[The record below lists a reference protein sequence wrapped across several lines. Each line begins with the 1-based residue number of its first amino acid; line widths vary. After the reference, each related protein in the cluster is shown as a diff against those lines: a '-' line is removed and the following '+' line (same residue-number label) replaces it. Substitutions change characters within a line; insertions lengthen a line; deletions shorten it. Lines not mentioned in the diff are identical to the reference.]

1 MQPTDDSAATR
12 VEAVRQFN
20 RFFTKYS
27 GALDARL
34 PKSEFSLTE
43 VRVLYELARG
53 HAQTAAAL
61 ARELSLDTGYLSRI
75 LTGFEQRGLIARKP
89 SPKDARQSLLTLTEA
104 GHARFAPLDAAMRE
118 TIRASLGELAPA
130 EQEQLIGAMQTV
142 ERLLDRRQAPRA
154 VALRPPRAGEYGWL
168 VYRQAQWFS
177 QQYGWDR
184 AFEASLAHSAA
195 TLASAPDPARETG
208 WIAERDGAAVGSAF
222 VAKAADSVAR
232 VRLLFVEPALRRL
245 GIGSRLLDECVR
257 FAQQAG
263 YAAVE
268 LTLAATLDD
277 AKRLAGQNGFRFE
290 HAATDARFGRELVV
304 ERWVRELEAAPPQAT

>member
-1 MQPTDDSAATR
+1 MQPTDDGATTR
-12 VEAVRQFN
+12 VEAVRHFN
-20 RFFTKYS
+20 RFYTKYS

-43 VRVLYELARG
+43 VRVLYELAHG
-53 HAQTAAAL
+53 DAQTAAAL

-75 LTGFEQRGLIARKP
+75 LTGFERRDLIVRKP
-89 SPKDARQSLLTLTEA
+89 SPTDARQSLLTLTEA
-104 GHARFAPLDAAMRE
+104 GRACFAPLDATMLDA
-118 TIRASLGELAPA
+118 IRASLDELTTA
-130 EQEQLIGAMQTV
+130 EQEQLIGAMQVV
-142 ERLLDRRQAPRA
+142 ERLLDRREAPRA

-184 AFEASLAHSAA
+184 EFEASLAQSAA
-195 TLASAPDPARETG
+195 SVANAPDPARETG
-208 WIAERDGAAVGSAF
+208 WIAERDGSAVGSAF
-222 VAKAADSVAR
+222 VMKAADSVAR

-268 LTLAATLDD
+268 LTLAAALDD
-277 AKRLAGQNGFRFE
+277 AKRLADRNGFRFE
-290 HAATDARFGRELVV
+290 RAATDARFGRELVV
-304 ERWVRELEAAPPQAT
+304 ERWVRELAANPPRR